1 MLLFWWLEEMGC
13 AMDKSFSG
21 PQSPSL
27 QFFWNS
33 RLQTQSPGSLGSW
46 RIPEVGGSPLQKSE
60 SDVQT
65 LSPVALRCHFECRP
79 VPAAGSQKNLGVPE
93 TLGAQVLLSP
103 PSSHVF
109 LVLLVDPQGPSGLA

>member
-1 MLLFWWLEEMGC
+1 MGC

-21 PQSPSL
+21 LQSPSL

-33 RLQTQSPGSLGSW
+33 HLQTQSPGSLGSW

-65 LSPVALRCHFECRP
+65 LSPVALRYHFECPP
-79 VPAAGSQKNLGVPE
+79 VPAAGSQKNLGVPVHRIGIKAVKSLM
-93 TLGAQVLLSP
+93 TTAASCVVLLPMSP
-103 PSSHVF
+103 V
-109 LVLLVDPQGPSGLA
+109 ACE